1 MTIIQS
7 ILVAII
13 QGLTEFLPVSSSA
26 HIVIMTS
33 IYKLFTDKEIN
44 MTSQEEI
51 FFAII
56 IHLGTLISILTYFKK
71 DIISIIKGLIEG
83 IKTKN
88 FNTPEALYGIY
99 IIIGTLIT
107 VLIAFPL
114 KDVVEN
120 LMSAPYIVGIFLI
133 FTGIIL
139 LLSEY
144 KSSQIME
151 ERKDDIEKVSNKNSL
166 TIKKASL
173 IGLAQGLAIFPGF
186 SRSGL
191 TIACGLFTGLDK
203 LKAAKFSFLLS
214 VPIILGSS
222 IFYPIFEVDFHL
234 IKTFNWVAIITGFI
248 VSIIVGY
255 LCIKYF
261 LKFLSRF
268 SLRIFAYY
276 CFIVGILTFYAFAF
290 FVK

>member
-56 IHLGTLISILTYFKK
+56 IHLGTLISILAYFKK
-71 DIISIIKGLIEG
+71 DILSIINGLIEG
-83 IKTKN
+83 ISTKD

-114 KDVVEN
+114 KDIVEN

-144 KSSQIME
+144 KSSQIMGE
-151 ERKDDIEKVSNKNSL
+151 KKDDIEKGSNKNRL

>member
-1 MTIIQS
+1 
-7 ILVAII
+7 
-13 QGLTEFLPVSSSA
+13 
-26 HIVIMTS
+26 
-33 IYKLFTDKEIN
+33 
-44 MTSQEEI
+44 
-51 FFAII
+51 
-56 IHLGTLISILTYFKK
+56 
-71 DIISIIKGLIEG
+71 
-83 IKTKN
+83 
-88 FNTPEALYGIY
+88 
-99 IIIGTLIT
+99 
-107 VLIAFPL
+107 
-114 KDVVEN
+114 
-120 LMSAPYIVGIFLI
+120 MSAPYIVGIFLI

>member
-88 FNTPEALYGIY
+88 FNTPEALYSIY

-107 VLIAFPL
+107 LLIAFPL